1 MADST
6 KASPGAPVSKPGHD
20 SVSLDSLYK
29 NLLEAH
35 ARLQEKVQGRTV
47 ALAAVTHQLKVPLA
61 VIPGYVDLLL
71 SQKPGPLTAR
81 QKQILENLRAASA
94 HLEEFITDFL
104 AYSSLEAGKVTLR
117 YETGDL
123 NACLAEVC
131 GYWIDQFREKG
142 VALFF
147 PSNPRLEQFE
157 FDYHKV
163 QQVVANLLENSL
175 RFTPAGGT
183 VWLTAEPYAWER
195 PERGEAPQGV
205 PKQTGSPAVP
215 NAVRITVAD
224 TGSGIPAEYHQEVFN
239 DFFQVP
245 TEAVHSGGTGLGLAI
260 SKRLV
265 QAHGGKI
272 WVESEVGSGSKFSF
286 LLPLHPSST

>member
-6 KASPGAPVSKPGHD
+6 KTPPTASASKPSHEA
-20 SVSLDSLYK
+20 VSLDSLYK
-29 NLLEAH
+29 DLLEAH
-35 ARLQEKVQGRTV
+35 VKLQEKVQRRTV

-71 SQKPGPLTAR
+71 SLKPGPLTDR
-81 QKQILENLRAASA
+81 QEQILENLRAASA
-94 HLEEFITDFL
+94 HLEEFIRDFL

-117 YETGDL
+117 YEAGDL

-142 VALFF
+142 VALYF

-175 RFTPAGGT
+175 KFTPAGGT
-183 VWLTAEPYAWER
+183 VWLTAEPYAWGR
-195 PERGEAPQGV
+195 AERGEAPQGV
-205 PKQTGSPAVP
+205 PKPATSQSVP
-215 NAVRITVAD
+215 NAIRITVAD
-224 TGSGIPAEYHQEVFN
+224 TGIGIPAEYHQEVFN

-245 TEAVHSGGTGLGLAI
+245 TQADHPKGTGLGLAI

>member
-6 KASPGAPVSKPGHD
+6 KASLTPSTSKPGGD
-20 SVSLDSLYK
+20 AVSLDSLYRD
-29 NLLEAH
+29 LLEAH
-35 ARLQEKVQGRTV
+35 ARLQEKVQRRTV
-47 ALAAVTHQLKVPLA
+47 ALAAVTHQLRVPLA
-61 VIPGYVDLLL
+61 VIPGYVDVLL
-71 SQKPGPLTAR
+71 SLKPGPLTDR
-81 QKQILENLRAASA
+81 QQQILENLRAASA
-94 HLEEFITDFL
+94 HLEEFIKDFL

-117 YETGDL
+117 YEAGDL

-131 GYWIDQFREKG
+131 GYWIDRFREKG
-142 VALFF
+142 VALYF
-147 PSNPRLEQFE
+147 PSNPRLASFE

-175 RFTPAGGT
+175 KFTPSGGT

-195 PERGEAPQGV
+195 GERSEAPQAA
-205 PKQTGSPAVP
+205 PKKSGSPATP
-215 NAVRITVAD
+215 NAVRVTVAD
-224 TGSGIPAEYHQEVFN
+224 TGLGIPAEYHQEIFN
-239 DFFQVP
+239 DFFRVP
-245 TEAVHSGGTGLGLAI
+245 TQADHPGGTGLGLAI

-286 LLPLHPSST
+286 LLPLHPSSR